1 MLVLSRRRD
10 ESIVVGSNVE
20 IRILEIRGNQVR
32 LGIVAPRSIPVNRKE
47 VFESIYNTVNS
58 QNSKYLSY
66 ELQPV

>member
-10 ESIVVGSNVE
+10 ESIVVGNNVE

-32 LGIVAPRSIPVNRKE
+32 LGIVAPKYIPVNRKE
-47 VFESIYNTVNS
+47 VFETIRSVISSPADRYV
-58 QNSKYLSY
+58 SY

>member
-10 ESIVVGSNVE
+10 ESIIVGNNVE

-47 VFESIYNTVNS
+47 VFESIYNIVNS